1 MNVAVDK
8 ARCRISAFCIDF
20 YFTLILSDSCDL
32 IAAKGNIPFRRFFPL
47 NTLTYFT
54 ILNDRVRLACSA
66 GSQNQFFQ
74 FFFFHGSPLLFHQFQ
89 NRIVCRQCTVIHR
102 ACISQRII
110 WNSCDRQE
118 EHVHHRIR
126 QVGTQGTSRF
136 IDFASLP
143 QRLPAH
149 HRLRCRQPAEAGIR

>member
-8 ARCRISAFCIDF
+8 ARCRISSFCIDF

-32 IAAKGNIPFRRFFPL
+32 IAAKGDIPFDEL
-47 NTLTYFT
+47 SAKHVNYFT

-66 GSQNQFFQ
+66 GSQDQFFQ

-89 NRIVCRQCTVIHR
+89 NRIVCRQCTIIHR

-118 EHVHHRIR
+118 EHVHHRVR
-126 QVGTQGTSRF
+126 Q
-136 IDFASLP
+136 I
-143 QRLPAH
+143 
-149 HRLRCRQPAEAGIR
+149 